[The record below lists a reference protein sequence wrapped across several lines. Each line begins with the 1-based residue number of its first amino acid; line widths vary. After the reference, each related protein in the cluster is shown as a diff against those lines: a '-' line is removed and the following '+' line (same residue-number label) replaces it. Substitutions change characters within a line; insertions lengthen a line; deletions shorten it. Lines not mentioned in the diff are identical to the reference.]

1 MSSIPATPTDTHLG
15 ARAGLSGWLRAL
27 DVPSVLL
34 AAVVSLSTA
43 LHGVL
48 SLAVPAPSVVPDEVV
63 YSDLAKSIA
72 AGGFPSVRGVHELGW
87 GVVYQSL
94 IAPAWI
100 VFDDPMHAYHAALII
115 NALLMSLAAVPA
127 YHLARMFVSE
137 RASVVVAAATVL
149 VPSMAYTGFL
159 LTENACY
166 PAFLLAVLLVARALR
181 APSFANQAFA
191 LLGLGLLS
199 LTRIQG
205 IALAGG
211 YLAAVGMY
219 AATLSPDGRRVYLRR
234 FVPTVAATVVV
245 ALVPMLLSLVRGDG
259 ALGWL
264 GARSST
270 FDGFHP
276 AEVPQ
281 WFVFLAAGLVLYVTV
296 IPVAATAV
304 LCGVGLRRAA
314 GQRVRLFA
322 ALVLPTLMVMLVSVA
337 FVSASL
343 DVDGT
348 ENLNERYVFYVV
360 PLFFVGLAL
369 WIEEGLPRPRRWAWV
384 VVLASACLVM
394 SLPIDRLV
402 YNSGLQSVALLP
414 WLVLPISGWALAVVV
429 GFFTI
434 VCGWVWLR
442 RQSADAGRLWI
453 VVIVVMFLTGAA
465 ARSTHAG
472 SSASASKTFAGLP
485 ANWIDAALPAGAEVV
500 VIWDQR
506 VAAGDAKDAVYSWLM
521 VAEAFNNKL
530 QRVMRLGP
538 PTYYE
543 AFLPTIPVRIRSD
556 STLAESQTGR
566 DLDARYALANCRT
579 QVAGRVVAKSPN
591 GVLQLVKVSGSL
603 RITRS
608 GRCVPSARG

>member
-1 MSSIPATPTDTHLG
+1 M
-15 ARAGLSGWLRAL
+15 
-27 DVPSVLL
+27 PSVWL
-34 AAVVSLSTA
+34 AAVVSLSTP
-43 LHGVL
+43 LRGVL
-48 SLAVPAPSVVPDEVV
+48 SLGVPAPSVVPDEVV

-127 YHLARMFVSE
+127 YYLARMFVSE

-181 APSFANQAFA
+181 SPSFANQAVA

-211 YLAAVGMY
+211 YLAAAATY
-219 AATLSPDGRRVYLRR
+219 AATLSREGRRAYLRR
-234 FVPTVAATVVV
+234 FLPTVSRDSCRGARADAPLDCPWRRRFRLARRAVEHVRRFPPGRGPAMV
-245 ALVPMLLSLVRGDG
+245 RVPRRRAGAVRGRDPG
-259 ALGWL
+259 CGNRCPV
-264 GARSST
+264 RSGTSASGT
-270 FDGFHP
+270 
-276 AEVPQ
+276 E
-281 WFVFLAAGLVLYVTV
+281 
-296 IPVAATAV
+296 
-304 LCGVGLRRAA
+304 
-314 GQRVRLFA
+314 RVRLFA
-322 ALVLPTLMVMLVSVA
+322 ALVLPTLIVMLVSVA
-337 FVSASL
+337 FVSASI

-348 ENLNERYVFYVV
+348 ENLNERYLFYVV
-360 PLFFVGLAL
+360 PLLFVGLAL
-369 WIEEGLPRPRRWAWV
+369 WVEEGLPRPRRWAWV
-384 VVLASACLVM
+384 SLLASACLVM

-442 RQSADAGRLWI
+442 RR
-453 VVIVVMFLTGAA
+453 
-465 ARSTHAG
+465 ARTPG
-472 SSASASKTFAGLP
+472 
-485 ANWIDAALPAGAEVV
+485 
-500 VIWDQR
+500 
-506 VAAGDAKDAVYSWLM
+506 
-521 VAEAFNNKL
+521 
-530 QRVMRLGP
+530 
-538 PTYYE
+538 
-543 AFLPTIPVRIRSD
+543 
-556 STLAESQTGR
+556 
-566 DLDARYALANCRT
+566 
-579 QVAGRVVAKSPN
+579 
-591 GVLQLVKVSGSL
+591 VSGSWSSWSCSSQAQPPVPLMLARL
-603 RITRS
+603 RAPRRRS
-608 GRCVPSARG
+608 PGCRRTGLTPRFRRVPRSS

>member
-1 MSSIPATPTDTHLG
+1 
-15 ARAGLSGWLRAL
+15 
-27 DVPSVLL
+27 
-34 AAVVSLSTA
+34 
-43 LHGVL
+43 
-48 SLAVPAPSVVPDEVV
+48 
-63 YSDLAKSIA
+63 
-72 AGGFPSVRGVHELGW
+72 
-87 GVVYQSL
+87 
-94 IAPAWI
+94 
-100 VFDDPMHAYHAALII
+100 
-115 NALLMSLAAVPA
+115 
-127 YHLARMFVSE
+127 
-137 RASVVVAAATVL
+137 
-149 VPSMAYTGFL
+149 
-159 LTENACY
+159 
-166 PAFLLAVLLVARALR
+166 
-181 APSFANQAFA
+181 
-191 LLGLGLLS
+191 
-199 LTRIQG
+199 
-205 IALAGG
+205 
-211 YLAAVGMY
+211 
-219 AATLSPDGRRVYLRR
+219 
-234 FVPTVAATVVV
+234 
-245 ALVPMLLSLVRGDG
+245 MLLSLVRGDG

-270 FDGFHP
+270 FVGFHP

-369 WIEEGLPRPRRWAWV
+369 WMEEGLPRPRRWAWV

-414 WLVLPISGWALAVVV
+414 WLSADLGMGV
-429 GFFTI
+429 GS
-434 VCGWVWLR
+434 R
-442 RQSADAGRLWI
+442 RRFLHDRLWMGVAETPSADAGRLWI

-543 AFLPTIPVRIRSD
+543 AFLPTIPVRILARIRHWLRARPGEILDPATRS
-556 STLAESQTGR
+556 
-566 DLDARYALANCRT
+566 RT
-579 QVAGRVVAKSPN
+579 VVLRSP
-591 GVLQLVKVSGSL
+591 GGSSRSL
-603 RITRS
+603 RMAS
-608 GRCVPSARG
+608 CSW